1 MSQLDLSLPCVQLQL
16 CLHKAKM
23 RESQPGKP
31 VWKFPGFLFPF
42 INVERSLIPEN
53 LADSYTFF
61 LHAELQG
68 HLLFF
73 CDDIAE
79 LQGHE
84 KLF

>member
-1 MSQLDLSLPCVQLQL
+1 MS
-16 CLHKAKM
+16 
-23 RESQPGKP
+23 SQSKNEGRP
-31 VWKFPGFLFPF
+31 VRKFPGFLFPF

-84 KLF
+84 NFSRSCDMAPNLLASSIKRL